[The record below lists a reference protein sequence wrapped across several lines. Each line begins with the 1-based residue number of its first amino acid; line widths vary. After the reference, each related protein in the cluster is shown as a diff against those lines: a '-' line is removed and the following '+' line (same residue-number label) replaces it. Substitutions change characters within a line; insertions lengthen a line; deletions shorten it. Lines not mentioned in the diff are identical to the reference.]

1 MPSERPFDRP
11 GLSAPEELSL
21 PLSKDRDLRDP
32 VDDVDGNEKIIDRFR
47 SRTRMVSI
55 KRPRRANFTA
65 VDGSPPSRRQIF
77 RITTFPGVGSLC
89 RELLP
94 GHKLTM
100 PSERPFDRPG
110 LSAPEELSLPLSK
123 DRDLRDPVDDVDGNE
138 KIIDRFRSRT
148 RMVSIKRPRRANF
161 TAVDGSPP
169 SRRQIFRITTFPGV
183 GSLCRELL
191 PGHKLTMP
199 SERPFDRPGLSAP
212 EELSLPL
219 SKDRDLRDPVDDVDG
234 NEKIIDRFRSRT
246 RMVSIKRP
254 RRANFTAVDGSPPSR
269 RQIFRITT
277 FPGVGSLCRE
287 LLPGHKLTMPSERPF
302 DRPGLS
308 APEELSLPLSKDRD
322 LRDPVFSELP
332 RATV

>member
-1 MPSERPFDRP
+1 
-11 GLSAPEELSL
+11 
-21 PLSKDRDLRDP
+21 
-32 VDDVDGNEKIIDRFR
+32 
-47 SRTRMVSI
+47 MVSI

-123 DRDLRDPVDDVDGNE
+123 DRDLRDPVFSE
-138 KIIDRFRSRT
+138 L
-148 RMVSIKRPRRANF
+148 PRA
-161 TAVDGSPP
+161 T
-169 SRRQIFRITTFPGV
+169 
-183 GSLCRELL
+183 
-191 PGHKLTMP
+191 
-199 SERPFDRPGLSAP
+199 
-212 EELSLPL
+212 
-219 SKDRDLRDPVDDVDG
+219 VDDVDG